1 MENTYFIVLRRTF
14 FQNVF
19 TFFLIDFIL
28 LVCLC
33 AQICFS
39 IFEVQKEL
47 NNNDMKTERRSGRRT
62 VCHPSVFEVGAGS
75 QVQST
80 FAIDLCHAETTGMD
94 QK

>member
-1 MENTYFIVLRRTF
+1 
-14 FQNVF
+14 
-19 TFFLIDFIL
+19 
-28 LVCLC
+28 
-33 AQICFS
+33 
-39 IFEVQKEL
+39 
-47 NNNDMKTERRSGRRT
+47 MKTEKEEAEEET